1 MTQGTVPFRG
11 AASIIIKAL
20 LLPDRTATTGG
31 RPSPRKAPGRGGG
44 GKH

>member
-1 MTQGTVPFRG
+1 
-11 AASIIIKAL
+11 

-31 RPSPRKAPGRGGG
+31 RPFPRKAPGRGGG